1 MNEFVFKLTQ
11 DDLNLISNSLANA
24 PIPFKEAGK
33 VQELFNKL
41 NAQMKEQLPKEA
53 PKE

>member
-1 MNEFVFKLTQ
+1 MNDFAFKLTQ
-11 DDLNLISNSLANA
+11 DDLNLISEALANA
-24 PIPFKEAGK
+24 PIPFKDAGK
-33 VQELFNKL
+33 VQGLFNKL